1 MLNRTLPCA
10 RFYTSIFYRCGVD
23 WSCENMTLDIADLY
37 ARYLQM
43 AVYHPQKKEEKFN
56 KYIILIG
63 LTAIYTRVLSQLII
77 ILYLYDFIKIYTC
90 RKVTIGVTRS
100 SGSKDRHYS
109 GQTKR

>member
-1 MLNRTLPCA
+1 MRD
-10 RFYTSIFYRCGVD
+10 IFKWQFITG
-23 WSCENMTLDIADLY
+23 T
-37 ARYLQM
+37 
-43 AVYHPQKKEEKFN
+43 KEDKFN

-100 SGSKDRHYS
+100 CGSKDRHYS
-109 GQTKR
+109 GQTKIDKP